1 MIVGID
7 MSLTI
12 TLNMI
17 LSAIESSAMCTSCKS
32 RYKLLTVMIVMS
44 VKLSMMWQLGLASM
58 MMAVML
64 ELMLEKF
71 EDKKRKPDLNHNQ
84 IGRSITIVLS
94 LQV

>member
-1 MIVGID
+1 
-7 MSLTI
+7 
-12 TLNMI
+12 
-17 LSAIESSAMCTSCKS
+17 
-32 RYKLLTVMIVMS
+32 
-44 VKLSMMWQLGLASM
+44 MMWQLGLASM